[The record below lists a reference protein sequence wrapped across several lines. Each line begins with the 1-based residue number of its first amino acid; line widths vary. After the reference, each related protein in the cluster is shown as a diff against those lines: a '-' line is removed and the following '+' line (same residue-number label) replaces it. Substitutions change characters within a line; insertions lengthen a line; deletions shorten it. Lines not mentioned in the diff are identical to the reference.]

1 MEAKKKNNKAWFLVL
16 PVVFVV
22 AFTAIIPLMAVANY
36 SLQDI
41 QGADN
46 RLFVGLDFFK
56 RVATDPNV
64 QDAFARN
71 INLSMQ
77 ILLIQIPLG
86 IFLARIMPKSGWKA
100 SAALVVVAI
109 PLIIP
114 WNVVGTTW
122 RIFTRSDIGL
132 GGVLVNQFTDYN
144 ISASTFDAW
153 VTILVMD
160 TWHWTP
166 LVTLLVY
173 AGLRS
178 IPQAYYQAAAIDG
191 ASALAVF
198 RFVELPKLK
207 RVLMIALLLRFMDS
221 FMMYTEPFVVTGGGP
236 GSSTQTLSIL
246 LTTIAIGQFDIGVAG
261 AFSLMY
267 FLFIQIFSFL
277 FFTVL
282 TLDERP
288 GATKVTPKDKRKS
301 KEEEEKPEKPV
312 NSKLKKV
319 LK

>member
-1 MEAKKKNNKAWFLVL
+1 MDGKKKNNRAWFLVL

-22 AFTAIIPLMAVANY
+22 AITAIIPLMAVANY

-41 QGADN
+41 QGASN
-46 RLFVGLDFFK
+46 RIFIGLDFFK
-56 RVATDPNV
+56 RVATDPNI
-64 QDAFARN
+64 QDAFVRN
-71 INLSMQ
+71 LNLSVQ
-77 ILLIQIPLG
+77 ILFIQIPLG
-86 IFLARIMPKSGWKA
+86 IFLARLMPRSGWKA
-100 SAALVVVAI
+100 SAALVVMAI

-122 RIFTRSDIGL
+122 RIFTRGDIGL
-132 GGVLVNQFTDYN
+132 GGVMVNQFFDYN
-144 ISASTFDAW
+144 LSEDTTDAW

-191 ASALAVF
+191 ASRMAVF
-198 RFVELPKLK
+198 RFVELPKLR
-207 RVLMIALLLRFMDS
+207 RVLMIAILLRFMDS

-267 FLFIQIFSFL
+267 FLFIQIFSFI

-288 GATKVTPKDKRKS
+288 GATKVTPK
-301 KEEEEKPEKPV
+301 EKKAAKLEKQAEKV
-312 NSKLKKV
+312 SSKLKKV
-319 LK
+319 QK

>member
-1 MEAKKKNNKAWFLVL
+1 MDAKKKNNKAWFLVL

-56 RVATDPNV
+56 RVATDPNI

-71 INLSMQ
+71 LTLSMQ
-77 ILLIQIPLG
+77 VLLIQIPLG
-86 IFLARIMPKSGWKA
+86 IFLARLMPKSGWKA

-132 GGVLVNQFTDYN
+132 GGVLVNKFTDYN
-144 ISASTFDAW
+144 LSESTFDAW

-301 KEEEEKPEKPV
+301 REEEKPV

>member
-71 INLSMQ
+71 VNLSMQ

>member
-1 MEAKKKNNKAWFLVL
+1 MDSKKKNNKAWFLVL

-41 QGADN
+41 QGFDN

-56 RVATDPNV
+56 KVATDPNI
-64 QDAFARN
+64 QNAFQRN
-71 INLSMQ
+71 LLLSAQ

-86 IFLARIMPKSGWKA
+86 IFIARLMPRSGWKA

-114 WNVVGTTW
+114 WNVIGTTW
-122 RIFTRSDIGL
+122 QIFTRSDIGL
-132 GGVLVNQFTDYN
+132 GGVLANQFVEYN
-144 ISASTFDAW
+144 PTASEFDAW

-166 LVTLLVY
+166 LVALLVY

-178 IPQAYYQAAAIDG
+178 IPPAYYQAAAIDS
-191 ASALAVF
+191 ASPMAIF
-198 RFVELPKLK
+198 RFVELPKLR
-207 RVLMIALLLRFMDS
+207 RVLMIAILLRFMDS
-221 FMMYTEPFVVTGGGP
+221 FMMYTEPFLVTGGGP
-236 GSSTQTLSIL
+236 GDSTTTLSIL

-267 FLFIQIFSFL
+267 FLFIQIFSFI

-288 GATKVTPKDKRKS
+288 GATKVTKREKKK
-301 KEEEEKPEKPV
+301 KEKELKLEGSEK
-312 NSKLKKV
+312 
-319 LK
+319 

>member
-1 MEAKKKNNKAWFLVL
+1 MDGKKKNNRAWFLVL

-56 RVATDPNV
+56 RVATDPNI
-64 QDAFARN
+64 QDAFTRN
-71 INLSMQ
+71 LTLSAQ

-86 IFLARIMPKSGWKA
+86 IFLARLMPRSGWKA

-132 GGVLVNQFTDYN
+132 GGVLVNQFFDYN
-144 ISASTFDAW
+144 LSEDTVDAW
-153 VTILVMD
+153 GTILVMD

-191 ASALAVF
+191 ASRMAVF
-198 RFVELPKLK
+198 RFVELPKLR
-207 RVLMIALLLRFMDS
+207 RVLMIAILLRFMDS

-246 LTTIAIGQFDIGVAG
+246 LTTIAIGQFDLGVAG

-267 FLFIQIFSFL
+267 FLVIQIFSFI

-288 GATKVTPKDKRKS
+288 GATKVTHKEKKAAKLDKQPDKVS
-301 KEEEEKPEKPV
+301 
-312 NSKLKKV
+312 SKLKKV
-319 LK
+319 QK

>member
-1 MEAKKKNNKAWFLVL
+1 MDVKKKNNKAWFLVL

-71 INLSMQ
+71 VNLSMQ

-86 IFLARIMPKSGWKA
+86 ILLARIMPKSGWKA

>member
-1 MEAKKKNNKAWFLVL
+1 MDGKKKNNRAWFLVL

-41 QGADN
+41 QGASN

-56 RVATDPNV
+56 RVATDPNI
-64 QDAFARN
+64 QDAFTRN
-71 INLSMQ
+71 LTLSAQ

-86 IFLARIMPKSGWKA
+86 IFLARLMPRSGWKA

-132 GGVLVNQFTDYN
+132 GGVLVNQFFDYN
-144 ISASTFDAW
+144 LSEDTTDAW
-153 VTILVMD
+153 GTILVMD

-191 ASALAVF
+191 ASRMAVF
-198 RFVELPKLK
+198 RFVELPKLR
-207 RVLMIALLLRFMDS
+207 RVLMIAILLRFMDS

-246 LTTIAIGQFDIGVAG
+246 LTTIAIGQFDLGVAG

-267 FLFIQIFSFL
+267 FLVIQIFSFI

-288 GATKVTPKDKRKS
+288 GATKVTPKEKKAAKVDKHANKAS
-301 KEEEEKPEKPV
+301 
-312 NSKLKKV
+312 SKLKKV
-319 LK
+319 QK

>member
-1 MEAKKKNNKAWFLVL
+1 MDGKKKNNRAWFLVL

-41 QGADN
+41 QGASN

-56 RVATDPNV
+56 RVATDPNI
-64 QDAFARN
+64 QDAFTRN
-71 INLSMQ
+71 LTLSAQ

-86 IFLARIMPKSGWKA
+86 IFLARLMPRSGWKA

-132 GGVLVNQFTDYN
+132 GGVLVNQFFDYN
-144 ISASTFDAW
+144 LSEDTTDAW
-153 VTILVMD
+153 ATILVMD

-191 ASALAVF
+191 ASRMAVF
-198 RFVELPKLK
+198 RFVELPKLR

-246 LTTIAIGQFDIGVAG
+246 LTTIAIGQFDLGVAG

-267 FLFIQIFSFL
+267 FLFIQIFSFI

-288 GATKVTPKDKRKS
+288 GATKVTLKDKKAA
-301 KEEEEKPEKPV
+301 KLDKKPKQV
-312 NSKLKKV
+312 RSKLEKV
-319 LK
+319 QK

>member
-1 MEAKKKNNKAWFLVL
+1 MDSKKKNNKAWFLVL

-41 QGADN
+41 QGFDN

-56 RVATDPNV
+56 KVATDPNI
-64 QDAFARN
+64 QNAFQRN
-71 INLSMQ
+71 LLLSAQ

-86 IFLARIMPKSGWKA
+86 IFIARLMPRSGWKA

-114 WNVVGTTW
+114 WNVIGTTW
-122 RIFTRSDIGL
+122 QIFTRSDIGL
-132 GGVLVNQFTDYN
+132 GGVLANQFVEYN
-144 ISASTFDAW
+144 PTASEFDAW

-166 LVTLLVY
+166 LVALLVY

-178 IPQAYYQAAAIDG
+178 IPPAYYQAAAIDS
-191 ASALAVF
+191 ASPMAIF
-198 RFVELPKLK
+198 RFVELPKLR
-207 RVLMIALLLRFMDS
+207 RVLMIAILLRFMDS

-236 GSSTQTLSIL
+236 GDSTTTLSIL

-267 FLFIQIFSFL
+267 FLFIQIFSFI

-288 GATKVTPKDKRKS
+288 GATKITKREKKK
-301 KEEEEKPEKPV
+301 KEKELKLEGSEK
-312 NSKLKKV
+312 
-319 LK
+319 

>member
-1 MEAKKKNNKAWFLVL
+1 MDSKKKNNKAWFLVL

-41 QGADN
+41 QGFDN

-56 RVATDPNV
+56 KVATDPNI
-64 QDAFARN
+64 QDAFQRN
-71 INLSMQ
+71 LLLSAQ

-86 IFLARIMPKSGWKA
+86 IFIARLMPRSGWKA

-114 WNVVGTTW
+114 WNVIGTTW
-122 RIFTRSDIGL
+122 QIFTRSDIGL
-132 GGVLVNQFTDYN
+132 GGVLANQFVEYN
-144 ISASTFDAW
+144 PTASEFDAW

-166 LVTLLVY
+166 LVALLVY

-178 IPQAYYQAAAIDG
+178 IPPAYYQAAAIDS
-191 ASALAVF
+191 ASPMAIF
-198 RFVELPKLK
+198 RFVELPKLR
-207 RVLMIALLLRFMDS
+207 RVLMIAILLRFMDS

-236 GSSTQTLSIL
+236 GDSTTTLSIL

-267 FLFIQIFSFL
+267 FLFIQIFSFI

-288 GATKVTPKDKRKS
+288 GATKITKREKKK
-301 KEEEEKPEKPV
+301 KEKELKLEGSEK
-312 NSKLKKV
+312 
-319 LK
+319 

>member
-1 MEAKKKNNKAWFLVL
+1 MDGKKKNNRAWFLVL

-41 QGADN
+41 QGASN

-56 RVATDPNV
+56 RVATDPNI
-64 QDAFARN
+64 QDAFTRN
-71 INLSMQ
+71 LTLSAQ

-86 IFLARIMPKSGWKA
+86 IFLARLMPRSGWKA

-132 GGVLVNQFTDYN
+132 GGVLVNQFFDYN
-144 ISASTFDAW
+144 LSEDTTDAW
-153 VTILVMD
+153 GTILVMD

-191 ASALAVF
+191 ASRMAVF
-198 RFVELPKLK
+198 RFVELPKLR
-207 RVLMIALLLRFMDS
+207 RVLMIAILLRFMDS

-246 LTTIAIGQFDIGVAG
+246 LTTIAIGQFDLGVAG

-267 FLFIQIFSFL
+267 FLFIQIFSFI

-288 GATKVTPKDKRKS
+288 GATKVTPK
-301 KEEEEKPEKPV
+301 EKKAAKLEQQAEKAS
-312 NSKLKKV
+312 SKLKKV
-319 LK
+319 QK

>member
-1 MEAKKKNNKAWFLVL
+1 MDGKKKNNRAWFLVL

-41 QGADN
+41 QGASN

-56 RVATDPNV
+56 RVATDPNI
-64 QDAFARN
+64 QDAFTRN
-71 INLSMQ
+71 LTLSAQ

-86 IFLARIMPKSGWKA
+86 IFLARLMPRSGWKA

-132 GGVLVNQFTDYN
+132 GGVLVNQFFDYN
-144 ISASTFDAW
+144 LSEDTTDAW
-153 VTILVMD
+153 ATILVMD

-178 IPQAYYQAAAIDG
+178 IPQAYFQAAAIDG
-191 ASALAVF
+191 ASRMAVF
-198 RFVELPKLK
+198 RFVELPKLR
-207 RVLMIALLLRFMDS
+207 RVLMIAILLRFMDS

-246 LTTIAIGQFDIGVAG
+246 LTTIAIGQFDLGVAG

-267 FLFIQIFSFL
+267 FLFIQVFSFI

-288 GATKVTPKDKRKS
+288 GATKVTAKDKKAA
-301 KEEEEKPEKPV
+301 KLEKKPKQV
-312 NSKLKKV
+312 RSKLEKV
-319 LK
+319 QK

>member
-1 MEAKKKNNKAWFLVL
+1 MDAKKKNNKAWFLVL

-71 INLSMQ
+71 VNLSMQ

>member
-1 MEAKKKNNKAWFLVL
+1 MDAKKKNNKAWFLVA

-41 QGADN
+41 QGFDN

-56 RVATDPNV
+56 KVATDPNI
-64 QDAFARN
+64 QDAFQRN
-71 INLSMQ
+71 LLLSAQ

-86 IFLARIMPKSGWKA
+86 IFIARLMPRSGWKA

-114 WNVVGTTW
+114 WNVIGTTW
-122 RIFTRSDIGL
+122 QIFTRSDIGL
-132 GGVLVNQFTDYN
+132 GGVLANLFFEYN
-144 ISASTFDAW
+144 VTASETDAW
-153 VTILVMD
+153 ATILVMD

-166 LVTLLVY
+166 LVALLVY

-178 IPQAYYQAAAIDG
+178 IPPAYYQAAAIDS
-191 ASALAVF
+191 ASPMAIF
-198 RFVELPKLK
+198 RFVELPKLR
-207 RVLMIALLLRFMDS
+207 RVLMIAILLRFMDS

-236 GSSTQTLSIL
+236 GDSTTTLSIL

-267 FLFIQIFSFL
+267 FLFIQIFSFI

-288 GATKVTPKDKRKS
+288 GATKVTKREKKK
-301 KEEEEKPEKPV
+301 KERQLKLEGSEK
-312 NSKLKKV
+312 
-319 LK
+319 

>member
-1 MEAKKKNNKAWFLVL
+1 MDGKKKNNRAWFLVL

-41 QGADN
+41 QGASN

-56 RVATDPNV
+56 RVATDPNI
-64 QDAFARN
+64 QDAFTRN
-71 INLSMQ
+71 LTLSAQ

-86 IFLARIMPKSGWKA
+86 IFLARLMPRSGWKA

-132 GGVLVNQFTDYN
+132 GGVLVNQFFDYN
-144 ISASTFDAW
+144 LSEDTTDAW
-153 VTILVMD
+153 ATILVMD

-191 ASALAVF
+191 ASRMAVF
-198 RFVELPKLK
+198 RFVELPKLR
-207 RVLMIALLLRFMDS
+207 RVLMIAILLRFMDS

-246 LTTIAIGQFDIGVAG
+246 LTTIAIGQFDLGVAG

-267 FLFIQIFSFL
+267 FLFIQVFSFI

-288 GATKVTPKDKRKS
+288 GATKVTPK
-301 KEEEEKPEKPV
+301 EKKAAKVEKQA
-312 NSKLKKV
+312 NKASSKLEKV
-319 LK
+319 QK

>member
-1 MEAKKKNNKAWFLVL
+1 
-16 PVVFVV
+16 
-22 AFTAIIPLMAVANY
+22 
-36 SLQDI
+36 
-41 QGADN
+41 
-46 RLFVGLDFFK
+46 
-56 RVATDPNV
+56 
-64 QDAFARN
+64 
-71 INLSMQ
+71 
-77 ILLIQIPLG
+77 
-86 IFLARIMPKSGWKA
+86 MPRSGWKA

-132 GGVLVNQFTDYN
+132 GGVLVNQFFDYN
-144 ISASTFDAW
+144 LSEDTTDAW
-153 VTILVMD
+153 ATILVMD

-191 ASALAVF
+191 ASRMAVF
-198 RFVELPKLK
+198 RFVELPKLR
-207 RVLMIALLLRFMDS
+207 RVLMIAILLRFMDS

-246 LTTIAIGQFDIGVAG
+246 LTTIAIGQFDLGVAG

-267 FLFIQIFSFL
+267 FLFIQIFSFI

-288 GATKVTPKDKRKS
+288 GATKVTSKDKKAAKLA
-301 KEEEEKPEKPV
+301 KEPKQV
-312 NSKLKKV
+312 RSKLEKV
-319 LK
+319 QK

>member
-1 MEAKKKNNKAWFLVL
+1 MDGKKKNNRAWFLVL

-41 QGADN
+41 QGASN

-56 RVATDPNV
+56 RVATDPNI
-64 QDAFARN
+64 QDAFVRN
-71 INLSMQ
+71 LTLSGQ
-77 ILLIQIPLG
+77 ILFIQIPLG
-86 IFLARIMPKSGWKA
+86 IFLARLMPRSGWKA

-132 GGVLVNQFTDYN
+132 GGVLVNQFFDYN
-144 ISASTFDAW
+144 LSEDTTDAW
-153 VTILVMD
+153 ATILVMD

-191 ASALAVF
+191 ASRMAVF
-198 RFVELPKLK
+198 RFVELPKLR
-207 RVLMIALLLRFMDS
+207 RVLMIAILLRFMDS

-267 FLFIQIFSFL
+267 FLFIQIFSFI

-288 GATKVTPKDKRKS
+288 GATKVTPKEKKAAKLEKQADKVS
-301 KEEEEKPEKPV
+301 
-312 NSKLKKV
+312 SKLKKV
-319 LK
+319 QK

>member
-1 MEAKKKNNKAWFLVL
+1 MDSKKKNNKAWFLVL

-41 QGADN
+41 QGFDN

-56 RVATDPNV
+56 KVATDPNI
-64 QDAFARN
+64 QNAFQRN
-71 INLSMQ
+71 LLLSAQ

-86 IFLARIMPKSGWKA
+86 IFIARLMPRSGWKA

-114 WNVVGTTW
+114 WNVIGTTW
-122 RIFTRSDIGL
+122 QIFTRSDIGL
-132 GGVLVNQFTDYN
+132 GGVLANQFVEYN
-144 ISASTFDAW
+144 PTASEFDAW

-166 LVTLLVY
+166 LVALLVY

-178 IPQAYYQAAAIDG
+178 IPPAYYQAAAIDS
-191 ASALAVF
+191 ASPMAIF
-198 RFVELPKLK
+198 RFVELPKLR
-207 RVLMIALLLRFMDS
+207 RVLMIAILLRFMDS

-236 GSSTQTLSIL
+236 GDSTTTLSIL

-267 FLFIQIFSFL
+267 FLFIQIFSFI

-288 GATKVTPKDKRKS
+288 GATKVTKREKKK
-301 KEEEEKPEKPV
+301 KEKELKLEGSEK
-312 NSKLKKV
+312 
-319 LK
+319 

>member
-1 MEAKKKNNKAWFLVL
+1 MDSKKKNNKAWFLVL

-41 QGADN
+41 QGASN

-56 RVATDPNV
+56 RVATDPNI
-64 QDAFARN
+64 QDAFVRN
-71 INLSMQ
+71 LTLSVQ
-77 ILLIQIPLG
+77 ILFIQIPLG
-86 IFLARIMPKSGWKA
+86 IFLARLMPRSGWKA
-100 SAALVVVAI
+100 SAALVVMAI

-122 RIFTRSDIGL
+122 RIFTRGDIGL
-132 GGVLVNQFTDYN
+132 GGVMVNQFFDYN
-144 ISASTFDAW
+144 LSEDTTDAW
-153 VTILVMD
+153 ITILVMD

-246 LTTIAIGQFDIGVAG
+246 LTTIAIGQFDLGVAG

-267 FLFIQIFSFL
+267 FLFIQIFSFI

-288 GATKVTPKDKRKS
+288 GATKVAPKQKKVADPKNQTKPVTSKS
-301 KEEEEKPEKPV
+301 K
-312 NSKLKKV
+312 KV
-319 LK
+319 QK

>member
-1 MEAKKKNNKAWFLVL
+1 MDSKKKNNKAWFLVL

-41 QGADN
+41 QGASN

-56 RVATDPNV
+56 RVATDPNI
-64 QDAFARN
+64 QDAFVRN
-71 INLSMQ
+71 LTLSGQ
-77 ILLIQIPLG
+77 ILFIQIPLG
-86 IFLARIMPKSGWKA
+86 IFLARLMPRSGWKA

-132 GGVLVNQFTDYN
+132 GGVLVNQFFDYN
-144 ISASTFDAW
+144 LSEDTTDAW

-191 ASALAVF
+191 ASRMAVF
-198 RFVELPKLK
+198 RFVELPKLR
-207 RVLMIALLLRFMDS
+207 RVLMIAILLRFMDS

-246 LTTIAIGQFDIGVAG
+246 LTTIAIGQFDLGVAG

-267 FLFIQIFSFL
+267 FLFIQIFSFI

-288 GATKVTPKDKRKS
+288 GATKVTPKEKKAAKVEKEVS
-301 KEEEEKPEKPV
+301 KAS
-312 NSKLKKV
+312 SKLKKV
-319 LK
+319 QK

>member
-1 MEAKKKNNKAWFLVL
+1 MDSKKKNNKAWFLVL

-22 AFTAIIPLMAVANY
+22 AFTAIVPLMAVANY

-41 QGADN
+41 QGFDN

-56 RVATDPNV
+56 KVATDPNI
-64 QDAFARN
+64 QNAFERN
-71 INLSMQ
+71 LLLSAQ

-86 IFLARIMPKSGWKA
+86 IFIARLMPRSGWKA

-114 WNVVGTTW
+114 WNVIGTTW
-122 RIFTRSDIGL
+122 QIFTRSDIGL
-132 GGVLVNQFTDYN
+132 GGVLANQFVEYN
-144 ISASTFDAW
+144 PTASEFDAW

-166 LVTLLVY
+166 LVALLVY

-178 IPQAYYQAAAIDG
+178 IPQAYYQAAAIDS
-191 ASALAVF
+191 ASPLAVF
-198 RFVELPKLK
+198 RFVELPKLR
-207 RVLMIALLLRFMDS
+207 RVLMIAILLRFMDS

-236 GSSTQTLSIL
+236 GDSTTTLSIL

-267 FLFIQIFSFL
+267 FLFIQIFSFI

-288 GATKVTPKDKRKS
+288 GATKVTKREAKK
-301 KEEEEKPEKPV
+301 KEKELQVEGSEK
-312 NSKLKKV
+312 
-319 LK
+319 

>member
-1 MEAKKKNNKAWFLVL
+1 MDAKKKNNKAWFLVL

-46 RLFVGLDFFK
+46 RLFIGLDFFK
-56 RVATDPNV
+56 RVATDPNI

-71 INLSMQ
+71 LTLSMQ
-77 ILLIQIPLG
+77 VLLIQIPLG
-86 IFLARIMPKSGWKA
+86 IFLARLMPKSGWKA

-132 GGVLVNQFTDYN
+132 GGVLVNKFTDYN
-144 ISASTFDAW
+144 LSESTFDAW

-301 KEEEEKPEKPV
+301 REEEKPV

>member
-1 MEAKKKNNKAWFLVL
+1 MDGKKKNNRAWFLVL

-41 QGADN
+41 QGASN

-56 RVATDPNV
+56 RVATDPNI
-64 QDAFARN
+64 QDAFVRN
-71 INLSMQ
+71 LTLSGQ
-77 ILLIQIPLG
+77 ILFIQIPLG
-86 IFLARIMPKSGWKA
+86 IFLARLMPRSGWKA

-132 GGVLVNQFTDYN
+132 GGVLVNQFFDYN
-144 ISASTFDAW
+144 LSEDTTDAW
-153 VTILVMD
+153 ATILVMD

-191 ASALAVF
+191 ASRMAVF
-198 RFVELPKLK
+198 RFVELPKLR
-207 RVLMIALLLRFMDS
+207 RVLMIAILLRFMDS

-246 LTTIAIGQFDIGVAG
+246 LTTIAIGQFDLGVAG

-267 FLFIQIFSFL
+267 FLFIQIFSFI

-288 GATKVTPKDKRKS
+288 GATKVTPK
-301 KEEEEKPEKPV
+301 EKKAAKLEQQAEKAS
-312 NSKLKKV
+312 SKLKKV
-319 LK
+319 QK

>member
-1 MEAKKKNNKAWFLVL
+1 MDGKKKNNRAWFLVL

-41 QGADN
+41 QGASN

-56 RVATDPNV
+56 RVATDPNI
-64 QDAFARN
+64 QDAFTRN
-71 INLSMQ
+71 LTLSAQ

-86 IFLARIMPKSGWKA
+86 IFLARLMPRSGWKA

-132 GGVLVNQFTDYN
+132 GGVLVNQFFDYN
-144 ISASTFDAW
+144 LSEDTTDAW
-153 VTILVMD
+153 ATILVMD

-178 IPQAYYQAAAIDG
+178 IPQAYFQAAAIDG
-191 ASALAVF
+191 ASRMAVF
-198 RFVELPKLK
+198 RFVELPKLR

-246 LTTIAIGQFDIGVAG
+246 LTTIAIGQFDLGVAG

-267 FLFIQIFSFL
+267 FLFIQIFSFI

-288 GATKVTPKDKRKS
+288 GATKVTS
-301 KEEEEKPEKPV
+301 KEKKAAKLDKKPKQV
-312 NSKLKKV
+312 RSKLEKV
-319 LK
+319 QK

>member
-1 MEAKKKNNKAWFLVL
+1 MDAKKKNNKAWFLVL

-56 RVATDPNV
+56 RVATDPNI

-71 INLSMQ
+71 LTLSMQ
-77 ILLIQIPLG
+77 VLLIQIPLG
-86 IFLARIMPKSGWKA
+86 IFLARLMPKSGWKA

-132 GGVLVNQFTDYN
+132 GGVLVNKFTDYN
-144 ISASTFDAW
+144 LSESTFDAW
-153 VTILVMD
+153 ATILVMD

-301 KEEEEKPEKPV
+301 REEEEKPV

>member
-1 MEAKKKNNKAWFLVL
+1 MDGKKKNNRAWFLVL

-41 QGADN
+41 QGASN

-56 RVATDPNV
+56 RVATDPNI
-64 QDAFARN
+64 QDAFTRN
-71 INLSMQ
+71 LTLSAQ

-86 IFLARIMPKSGWKA
+86 IFLARLMPRSGWKA

-109 PLIIP
+109 PLILP

-132 GGVLVNQFTDYN
+132 GGVLVNQFFDYN
-144 ISASTFDAW
+144 LSEDTTDAW
-153 VTILVMD
+153 ATILVMD

-191 ASALAVF
+191 ASRMAVF
-198 RFVELPKLK
+198 RFVELPKLR
-207 RVLMIALLLRFMDS
+207 RVLMIAILLRFMDS

-246 LTTIAIGQFDIGVAG
+246 LTTIAIGQFDLGVAG

-267 FLFIQIFSFL
+267 FLFIQIFSFI

-288 GATKVTPKDKRKS
+288 GATKVTPK
-301 KEEEEKPEKPV
+301 EKKAAKLEQQAEKAS
-312 NSKLKKV
+312 SKLKKV
-319 LK
+319 QK

>member
-1 MEAKKKNNKAWFLVL
+1 MDAKKKNNRAWFLVL

-41 QGADN
+41 QGASN

-56 RVATDPNV
+56 RVATDPNI
-64 QDAFARN
+64 QDAFTRN
-71 INLSMQ
+71 LTLSAQ

-86 IFLARIMPKSGWKA
+86 IFLARLMPRSGWKA

-132 GGVLVNQFTDYN
+132 GGVLVNQFFDYN
-144 ISASTFDAW
+144 LSEDTTDAW

-191 ASALAVF
+191 ASRMAVF
-198 RFVELPKLK
+198 RFVELPKLR
-207 RVLMIALLLRFMDS
+207 RVLMIAILLRFMDS

-267 FLFIQIFSFL
+267 FLFIQIFSFI

-288 GATKVTPKDKRKS
+288 GATKVTPKEKKAAKLEKQADKVS
-301 KEEEEKPEKPV
+301 
-312 NSKLKKV
+312 SKLKKV
-319 LK
+319 QK

>member
-1 MEAKKKNNKAWFLVL
+1 MDGKKKNNRAWFLVL

-41 QGADN
+41 QGAST

-56 RVATDPNV
+56 RVATDPNI
-64 QDAFARN
+64 QDAFTRN
-71 INLSMQ
+71 LTLSAQ

-86 IFLARIMPKSGWKA
+86 IFLARLMPRSGWKA

-132 GGVLVNQFTDYN
+132 GGVLVNQFFDYN
-144 ISASTFDAW
+144 LSEDTTDAW
-153 VTILVMD
+153 ATILVMD

-191 ASALAVF
+191 ASRMAVF
-198 RFVELPKLK
+198 RFVELPKLR
-207 RVLMIALLLRFMDS
+207 RVLMIAILLRFMDS

-246 LTTIAIGQFDIGVAG
+246 LTTIAIGQFDLGVAG

-267 FLFIQIFSFL
+267 FLFIQIFSFI

-288 GATKVTPKDKRKS
+288 GATKVTS
-301 KEEEEKPEKPV
+301 KEKKAAKLDKKPKQV
-312 NSKLKKV
+312 RSKLEKV
-319 LK
+319 QK

>member
-1 MEAKKKNNKAWFLVL
+1 MDAKRKNNKAWFLVL

-56 RVATDPNV
+56 RVATDPNI

-71 INLSMQ
+71 LTLSMQ
-77 ILLIQIPLG
+77 VLLIQIPLG
-86 IFLARIMPKSGWKA
+86 IFLARLMPKSGWKA

-132 GGVLVNQFTDYN
+132 GGVLVNKFTEYN
-144 ISASTFDAW
+144 LSESTFDAW

-301 KEEEEKPEKPV
+301 REEKEEKPV

>member
-1 MEAKKKNNKAWFLVL
+1 MEVKKKNNKAWFLVL

-41 QGADN
+41 QGASN
-46 RLFVGLDFFK
+46 RIFVGLDFFK
-56 RVATDPNV
+56 RVATDPNI
-64 QDAFARN
+64 QAAFVRN
-71 INLSMQ
+71 VNLSIQ
-77 ILLIQIPLG
+77 ILFIQIPLG
-86 IFLARIMPKSGWKA
+86 IFLARLMPKSGWKA

-122 RIFTRSDIGL
+122 RIFTRGDIGL
-132 GGVLVNQFTDYN
+132 GGVLANQFFEYN
-144 ISASTFDAW
+144 LSEDTTDAW
-153 VTILVMD
+153 ATILIMD

-191 ASALAVF
+191 ASPLAVF
-198 RFVELPKLK
+198 RFVELPKLR

-267 FLFIQIFSFL
+267 FLFIQIFSFI

-288 GATKVTPKDKRKS
+288 GATKVAPK
-301 KEEEEKPEKPV
+301 EKKVAKQEKQSKPV
-312 NSKLKKV
+312 NSKSKKV
-319 LK
+319 QK

>member
-1 MEAKKKNNKAWFLVL
+1 MDAKKKNNKAWFLVL

-46 RLFVGLDFFK
+46 RIFVGLDFFK
-56 RVATDPNV
+56 RVATDPNI
-64 QDAFARN
+64 QGAFARN
-71 INLSMQ
+71 LTLSMQ
-77 ILLIQIPLG
+77 VLLIQIPLG
-86 IFLARIMPKSGWKA
+86 IFLARLMPKSGWKA

-132 GGVLVNQFTDYN
+132 GGVLVNKFTEYN
-144 ISASTFDAW
+144 LSESTFDAW

-301 KEEEEKPEKPV
+301 REEKEEQPV

>member
-1 MEAKKKNNKAWFLVL
+1 MEVKKKNNKAWFLVL

-41 QGADN
+41 QGASN
-46 RLFVGLDFFK
+46 RMFVGLDFFK
-56 RVATDPNV
+56 RVATDPNI
-64 QDAFARN
+64 QDAFVRN
-71 INLSMQ
+71 VNLSVQ
-77 ILLIQIPLG
+77 ILFIQIPLG
-86 IFLARIMPKSGWKA
+86 IFLARLMPRSGWKA
-100 SAALVVVAI
+100 SAALVVMAI

-132 GGVLVNQFTDYN
+132 GGVMVNQFFDYN
-144 ISASTFDAW
+144 LSEDTTDAW
-153 VTILVMD
+153 ITILVMD

-246 LTTIAIGQFDIGVAG
+246 LTTIAIGQFDLGVAG

-267 FLFIQIFSFL
+267 FLFIQIFSFI

-288 GATKVTPKDKRKS
+288 GATKVAPKQKKVPDTKKQTKPVTSKS
-301 KEEEEKPEKPV
+301 K
-312 NSKLKKV
+312 KV
-319 LK
+319 QK

>member
-1 MEAKKKNNKAWFLVL
+1 MDGKKKNNRAWFLVL

-41 QGADN
+41 QGASN

-56 RVATDPNV
+56 RVATDPNI
-64 QDAFARN
+64 QDAFTRN
-71 INLSMQ
+71 LTLSAQ

-86 IFLARIMPKSGWKA
+86 IFLARLMPRSGWKA

-132 GGVLVNQFTDYN
+132 GGVLVNQFFDYN
-144 ISASTFDAW
+144 LSEDTTDAW
-153 VTILVMD
+153 ATILVMD

-191 ASALAVF
+191 ASRMAVF
-198 RFVELPKLK
+198 RFVELPKLR
-207 RVLMIALLLRFMDS
+207 RVLMIAILLRFMDS

-246 LTTIAIGQFDIGVAG
+246 LTTIAIGQFDLGVAG

-267 FLFIQIFSFL
+267 FLFIQVFSFI

-288 GATKVTPKDKRKS
+288 GATKVTAKEKKASKVEKQPKQVR
-301 KEEEEKPEKPV
+301 
-312 NSKLKKV
+312 SKLEKV
-319 LK
+319 QK

>member
-1 MEAKKKNNKAWFLVL
+1 MDGKKKNNRAWFLVL

-46 RLFVGLDFFK
+46 RLFIGLDFFK
-56 RVATDPNV
+56 RVATDPNI
-64 QDAFARN
+64 QDAFTRN
-71 INLSMQ
+71 LALSAQ

-86 IFLARIMPKSGWKA
+86 IFLARLMPRSGWKA

-132 GGVLVNQFTDYN
+132 GGVLVNQFFDYN
-144 ISASTFDAW
+144 LSEDTTDAW
-153 VTILVMD
+153 ATILVMD

-191 ASALAVF
+191 ASRMAVF
-198 RFVELPKLK
+198 RFVELPKLS
-207 RVLMIALLLRFMDS
+207 RVLMIAILLRFMDS

-246 LTTIAIGQFDIGVAG
+246 LTTIAIGQFDLGVAG

-267 FLFIQIFSFL
+267 FLFIQVFSFI

-288 GATKVTPKDKRKS
+288 GATKVTAKEKKAAKLDKQPDKVS
-301 KEEEEKPEKPV
+301 
-312 NSKLKKV
+312 SKLKKV
-319 LK
+319 EK

>member
-1 MEAKKKNNKAWFLVL
+1 MDVKKKNNKAWFLVL

-71 INLSMQ
+71 VNLSMQ

-86 IFLARIMPKSGWKA
+86 ILLARIMPKSGWKA

-301 KEEEEKPEKPV
+301 KEVEEKPEKPV

>member
-1 MEAKKKNNKAWFLVL
+1 MDAKKKNNRAWFLVL

-41 QGADN
+41 QGASN

-56 RVATDPNV
+56 RVATDPNI
-64 QDAFARN
+64 QDAFTRN
-71 INLSMQ
+71 LTLSAQ
-77 ILLIQIPLG
+77 ILLIQIPFG
-86 IFLARIMPKSGWKA
+86 IFLARLMPRSGWKA

-132 GGVLVNQFTDYN
+132 GGVLVNQFFDYN
-144 ISASTFDAW
+144 LSEDTTDAW

-191 ASALAVF
+191 ASRMAVF
-198 RFVELPKLK
+198 RFVELPKLR
-207 RVLMIALLLRFMDS
+207 RVLMIAILLRFMDS

-267 FLFIQIFSFL
+267 FLFIQIFSFI

-288 GATKVTPKDKRKS
+288 GATKVTPKEKKAAKLEKQADKVS
-301 KEEEEKPEKPV
+301 
-312 NSKLKKV
+312 SKLKKV
-319 LK
+319 QK